1 MERQKCVYR
10 VYVTYI
16 WNLLYSTWIPLKI
29 RIIPLKG
36 VMGADLLVLFDL
48 AVTYM
53 AVFNLWNLLNC
64 IFMMCSLCGASLMV
78 QWERIHL
85 QCRRHW
91 FIPGSGRSPGEG
103 NGYSLQYYSLWNL
116 IEEPGGLHSMEL
128 QKSQI
133 QLSNQTV
140 TCLKIYIYTCIF
152 LSMYLKP
159 RISYC

>member
-16 WNLLYSTWIPLKI
+16 WNLLYSTWILRNQDNPFGRGHGLEGNM
-29 RIIPLKG
+29 RSFLS
-36 VMGADLLVLFDL
+36 ADLLVLLDL

-53 AVFNLWNLLNC
+53 AVFNLWNFLNC
-64 IFMMCSLCGASLMV
+64 IFMMCTLCAASLMA

-91 FIPGSGRSPGEG
+91 FIPGSGRCPGEG

-116 IEEPGGLHSMEL
+116 INRRAWWAIFHGVAEESD
-128 QKSQI
+128 
-133 QLSNQTV
+133 T
-140 TCLKIYIYTCIF
+140 T
-152 LSMYLKP
+152 
-159 RISYC
+159 

>member
-53 AVFNLWNLLNC
+53 AVFNL
-64 IFMMCSLCGASLMV
+64 
-78 QWERIHL
+78 
-85 QCRRHW
+85 
-91 FIPGSGRSPGEG
+91 
-103 NGYSLQYYSLWNL
+103 
-116 IEEPGGLHSMEL
+116 
-128 QKSQI
+128 
-133 QLSNQTV
+133 
-140 TCLKIYIYTCIF
+140 
-152 LSMYLKP
+152 
-159 RISYC
+159 